1 VIDAI
6 GGSDSGFFWN
16 NASPPLLNSR
26 VDKSNRSD
34 LDHQFERLQQ
44 LLPGGMG
51 RFVRWLRKPSSRWV
65 RIPAALLLVAG
76 GFVGFLPVLGF
87 WMSPLGLVLIAQDL
101 PFLRGPIARLINW
114 GITRWERWQR
124 RRQ

>member
-1 VIDAI
+1 
-6 GGSDSGFFWN
+6 
-16 NASPPLLNSR
+16 

-124 RRQ
+124 RRR